1 MGVNAVLLNTASGE
15 RRFLLHGADQSGP
28 PLPLV
33 VMLHGTG
40 GSAEFAAEETRWPAF
55 ANTHHLLV
63 AFPDGLPV
71 DPARPPSF
79 LSNPK
84 RWNDG
89 SDSSATPDDVAFL
102 SQVIRHAVQHANAD
116 PRRVYLT
123 GFSNGA
129 AMCFRF
135 AAARPT
141 ELAAVAPLAGYC
153 HVSPTSVVPPVP
165 TLYVVG
171 DEDKLIPLNG
181 GPVRVPWGNKVF
193 DRPTV
198 DASLGKWATALG
210 CSPTPEL
217 VSETDGVR
225 EERFAG
231 PVEFAKLTVSG
242 LGHHWPGGKAMF
254 NPRIAGPPSDRVH
267 GCERVW
273 EFFEQH
279 RRQ

>member
-1 MGVNAVLLNTASGE
+1 
-15 RRFLLHGADQSGP
+15 
-28 PLPLV
+28 
-33 VMLHGTG
+33 MLHGTG

-55 ANTHHLLV
+55 ADTHRLLV

-71 DPARPPSF
+71 DPSRPPSF

-89 SDSSATPDDVAFL
+89 SNLDGTGRVPAALPDDVDFL
-102 SQVIRHAVQHANAD
+102 SQVIRHVVRHANAD
-116 PRRVYLT
+116 PHRVCLT

-135 AAARPT
+135 AAERPA

-153 HVSPTSVVPPVP
+153 HVSPAAVLPPVP
-165 TLYVVG
+165 TLYLVG
-171 DEDKLIPLNG
+171 DHDLLIPLDG
-181 GPVRVPWGNKVF
+181 GPVRVPWGNRVVE
-193 DRPTV
+193 RPTV
-198 DASLGKWATALG
+198 DARLGKWAIALG
-210 CSPTPEL
+210 CSPTPEV
-217 VSETDGVR
+217 VSDADGVR

-231 PVEFAKLTVSG
+231 PVEFTKLTVSG

-254 NPRIAGPPSDRVH
+254 NPRIAGPPSDRVN

-273 EFFEQH
+273 GFFERH
-279 RRQ
+279 RR